1 MFRRTA
7 YELLAAKGYHEGFIP
22 YVSGKYSKEPLMK
35 VKKRGTD
42 GPEEML
48 V

>member
-22 YVSGKYSKEPLMK
+22 LMFLVSTLKEAFDEG
-35 VKKRGTD
+35 VKT
-42 GPEEML
+42 
-48 V
+48 